1 MKTNQNSE
9 PETST
14 PALGAFLV
22 EYAAR
27 LLGCGATC
35 LRLEMNLQRIAA
47 AYGHKVE
54 ITIFP
59 RHVHLVVNRASER
72 HSSENAFTTMAAV
85 PRCGISYACN
95 TELSQLSW
103 SIADEGMPLSQ
114 AWDSYDRIISAP
126 GLNHGLVL
134 VLAAL
139 ANAAF
144 CRLFGGDWVA
154 MSCVTISTL
163 VGFYFKQRMA
173 AHHIDLRVIV
183 TFCAFISTVIASAD
197 MLFGLGSTPGIA
209 IGSSVLY
216 LVPGIPFLN
225 SFSDLLNHHYICA
238 FSRFMDAVVITCCLS
253 LGLCAGMA
261 LMHVGMF

>member
-1 MKTNQNSE
+1 MKTLSE
-9 PETST
+9 NYPTTS
-14 PALGAFLV
+14 ALGAFLA

-35 LRLEMNLQRIAA
+35 MRLEMNLGRMAA

-54 ITIFP
+54 VTIFP
-59 RHVHLVVNRASER
+59 RHLHLTVTQASEHHCSE
-72 HSSENAFTTMAAV
+72 HSFTTIAAV
-85 PRCGISYACN
+85 PKCGISYACN
-95 TELSQLSW
+95 TRLSELSW
-103 SIADEGMPLSQ
+103 TIADHGMPLST
-114 AWDSYDRIISAP
+114 AWERFEEIVASPGISA
-126 GLNHGLVL
+126 NVVL

-139 ANAAF
+139 ANASF

-154 MSCVTISTL
+154 MACVTLSTL
-163 VGFYFKQRMA
+163 VGFYFKQHLAR
-173 AHHIDLRVIV
+173 HKIDVRLI
-183 TFCAFISTVIASAD
+183 FFLCAFISTVIASSD
-197 MLFGLGSTPGIA
+197 MLFGLGSTPRIA

-238 FSRFMDAVVITCCLS
+238 FSRFMDAVVLTCCLS

-261 LMHVGMF
+261 LMQTGMF